1 MWSIHVALDGT
12 GAGQA
17 LDEIVGGIAPARRL
31 VDCCQARGWTL
42 ACAESLTGG
51 LLAMAVSVVPGSGDV
66 FLGSV
71 VGYHSDAKHELLDV
85 APGPVVSAEAAVQ
98 MARGAAE
105 RFGSDLA
112 IGVTGVAGPM
122 TQEGVPVGTV
132 FVAAVHEDQDR
143 WSELHFDGVAGA
155 VRLQAVLAAADLAL
169 DVVTAA

>member
-71 VGYHSDAKHELLDV
+71 VAYHSDAKHELLDV
-85 APGPVVSAEAAVQ
+85 APGPWCRLRQ
-98 MARGAAE
+98 
-105 RFGSDLA
+105 
-112 IGVTGVAGPM
+112 PC
-122 TQEGVPVGTV
+122 
-132 FVAAVHEDQDR
+132 R
-143 WSELHFDGVAGA
+143 W
-155 VRLQAVLAAADLAL
+155 LAARPNASGAIWRS
-169 DVVTAA
+169 VSPVSPGR